1 MNKLLNLNKSNEL
14 ILYNNILSLSRNRL
28 FYTKFALADTFQNRI
43 NLIFFHISF
52 IFIKVNQNK
61 EKKVYKNFYQKL
73 FDLLFKQIELNMRE
87 LGYGDV
93 AVNKNMKFL
102 VKTFYNILLNCEK
115 YKEKN
120 SKSKNMFFLKYLEQ
134 NSIKKHSIN
143 GFLIEYFDKYEA
155 FCFDLNPDS
164 VLQGELKFNYK

>member
-52 IFIKVNQNK
+52 IFIKVNQNR
-61 EKKVYKNFYQKL
+61 EKIVYKNFYQEL
-73 FDLLFKQIELNMRE
+73 FDLLFNQIELNMRE

-102 VKTFYNILLNCEK
+102 VKTFYNILLFCQEYKKKNKEYKIGFFKQYLKCNINEK
-115 YKEKN
+115 MAN
-120 SKSKNMFFLKYLEQ
+120 NDNL
-134 NSIKKHSIN
+134 IN
-143 GFLIEYFDKYEA
+143 YFHDFQS
-155 FCFDLNPDS
+155 FCFDLSSDS
-164 VLQGELKFNYK
+164 VLKGELKFKFN

>member
-1 MNKLLNLNKSNEL
+1 MGKLSNKNKSKEF
-14 ILYNNILSLSRNRL
+14 ILYNNILFLSRNKL

-93 AVNKNMKFL
+93 AVNRNMKFL
-102 VKTFYNILLNCEK
+102 VKVFYDILLFCQD
-115 YKEKN
+115 YKKKGKEYKRTFFCQYL
-120 SKSKNMFFLKYLEQ
+120 KSNT
-134 NSIKKHSIN
+134 NKKIIN
-143 GFLIEYFDKYEA
+143 FYIFV
-155 FCFDLNPDS
+155 F
-164 VLQGELKFNYK
+164 